1 MRPVTKTVLNVML
14 RRARRDRDEEKIGL
28 LEAVLEDDHILDL
41 VHEALNADFEYSTAG
56 TKQAFGNPIQNFL
69 KWLTD
74 HREEV
79 LAAVKLILTLLAVL

>member
-14 RRARRDRDEEKIGL
+14 RRALRDRDQERIGL
-28 LEAVLEDDHILDL
+28 LEAVLEDEHILDL

-79 LAAVKLILTLLAVL
+79 LATIKIIIQILMVL